1 MEWLTSRTKAG
12 QGPRVPPRAARRT
25 RVLRLVSSG
34 QVRGES
40 ESGLW
45 YRGTS
50 RGQAG
55 GSETALVK
63 KIVGDE
69 GLRLRAFILRAHAVT
84 YLPYS
89 IYNAEL
95 SIWPAAL
102 LHYCLLLER
111 RLLFH
116 AQNGVTKSLEG
127 FFFLIGKF

>member
-40 ESGLW
+40 ESG
-45 YRGTS
+45 RGTS

-55 GSETALVK
+55 GSETARGN

-84 YLPYS
+84 YRPYS

>member
-1 MEWLTSRTKAG
+1 MEWLPRRTKESRAG
-12 QGPRVPPRAARRT
+12 SRLPPRSRRT
-25 RVLRLVSSG
+25 RVRRLVSSG

-55 GSETALVK
+55 GSETARGK

-84 YLPYS
+84 YRPYS

-116 AQNGVTKSLEG
+116 AQNGVTKSLE
-127 FFFLIGKF
+127 FFFF